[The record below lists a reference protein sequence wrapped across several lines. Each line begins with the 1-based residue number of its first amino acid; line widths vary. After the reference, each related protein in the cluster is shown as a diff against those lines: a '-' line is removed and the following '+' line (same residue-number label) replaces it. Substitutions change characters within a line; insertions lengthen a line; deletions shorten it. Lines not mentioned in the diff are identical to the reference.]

1 MSYNNAKDFNNI
13 VKTPSLKILPKEHFW
28 VSGLKREFELTAIVP
43 LYLHVLTNIDNLP
56 RNKSLELSIGT
67 STIVYT
73 LDSSDNIHLITGWIG
88 SRKSKQYKSTKKN
101 NYPINRVIKKEEN
114 V

>member
-1 MSYNNAKDFNNI
+1 MSYDDSKDFNNI

-56 RNKSLELSIGT
+56 RNTSLELSIGT

-73 LDSSDNIHLITGWIG
+73 FDSSDNIHLITGWIG
-88 SRKSKQYKSTKKN
+88 SRKSKQYKSKKSITQ
-101 NYPINRVIKKEEN
+101 PVG
-114 V
+114 

>member
-1 MSYNNAKDFNNI
+1 MSYNNVKVAKNI
-13 VKTPSLKILPKEHFW
+13 IKTPSLKILPKEHFW

-43 LYLHVLTNIDNLP
+43 LYLHVLNNISELP

-73 LDSSDNIHLITGWIG
+73 LDNSGNIHLITGWLG
-88 SRKSKQYKSTKKN
+88 SRKLKQYKSKKSITQ
-101 NYPINRVIKKEEN
+101 PVG
-114 V
+114 